1 MEMKLSSGYRS
12 PWMTDELD
20 MLRATARR
28 FFEEEVAP
36 KADKFRQQHRIDR
49 EVWEKAGELGLLC
62 ISIPEQYG
70 GMGGTIAHEVV
81 VMEEQ
86 ARICD
91 TTFGFI
97 PGAVNSPGFFHGT
110 ATHEQ
115 LLKWM
120 PDIASGKKM
129 IAVAITEPD
138 AGTDVKALRT
148 TARKEGDEY
157 VLNGNKIFC
166 TLGDQADYVLVAART
181 GGSGSGAKGIS
192 LFLVEKAQCPG
203 FKVNKIIDKIGQNAL
218 NTAEIF
224 LEEARVP
231 ADNLIGGVE
240 GKGFFQLMDVFTK
253 ERLTIGLVGIA
264 CAERAIELTLEHVKN
279 RKMLGQ
285 TLWDFQNTKF
295 VLAECATEARIG
307 RVFMDTIIKDMV
319 DGKPLQPNDAMMAKW
334 WGSEKQCEIIDRCLQ
349 LFGGYGYCTEY
360 PIAQLYMDARVA
372 KIYGGSNE
380 TLKDVISRSM

>member
-1 MEMKLSSGYRS
+1 
-12 PWMTDELD
+12 
-20 MLRATARR
+20 
-28 FFEEEVAP
+28 
-36 KADKFRQQHRIDR
+36 
-49 EVWEKAGELGLLC
+49 
-62 ISIPEQYG
+62 
-70 GMGGTIAHEVV
+70 MGGTFAHEVV

-115 LLKWM
+115 LLRWM
-120 PDIASGKKM
+120 PDIAAGRKM
-129 IAVAITEPD
+129 IAVAITEPE

-148 TARKEGDEY
+148 TARREGDEY

-166 TLGDQADYVLVAART
+166 TLGDQADLVIVAART
-181 GGSGSGAKGIS
+181 GTPDSGAKGIS
-192 LFLVEKAQCPG
+192 LFMVEKARCPG
-203 FKVNKIIDKIGQNAL
+203 FKVNKIIEKIGQNAL

-224 LEEARVP
+224 LDDARVP
-231 ADNLIGGVE
+231 AANLLGGVE
-240 GKGFFQLMDVFTK
+240 GRGFYQLMDVFTR
-253 ERLTIGLVGIA
+253 ERLSIGVVGIA

-285 TLWDFQNTKF
+285 TLWDFQNTRF

-307 RVFMDTIIKDMV
+307 RVFIDKLVMDLV
-319 DGKPLQPNDAMMAKW
+319 EGRPLQPADAMMAKW
-334 WGSEKQCEIIDRCLQ
+334 WGSEKQCQIIDRCLQ

-380 TLKDVISRSM
+380 TLKDVIARGM